1 MIFWFCDYW
10 LQFGKYKKTQPE
22 YGLVV
27 EFDWSVVGHRRLVAR
42 GEWGSFVF
50 NGELVWFFFFNEN
63 IYFFSD
69 WWGDIILAFYFK
81 RKMGIKRILSV
92 EYPKNFRES

>member
-27 EFDWSVVGHRRLVAR
+27 EFDWSVVEGHHRLVAR
-42 GEWGSFVF
+42 GEWGSFGF
-50 NGELVWFFFFNEN
+50 NGELVWFFFFFNEN

-69 WWGDIILAFYFK
+69 RWSDIILAFYFK
-81 RKMGIKRILSV
+81 RKVGIIRILSGRI
-92 EYPKNFRES
+92 P